1 MIVEKKEVFLR
12 QLREFASQLEDKVA
26 AGGEW
31 NVRGFIDRYRQVYG
45 ISDDTKVIS
54 KVLELQLFPYF
65 QIFAEEHGYILE
77 LSDKQNYYPDMTFI
91 DARDETIKF
100 AVDLKSTYRDEK
112 HPDFCKGFT
121 LGSFGKYFIDRTSR
135 KNIMYPYGEYAAHI
149 IFGIIYSRSAFSAQE
164 ATRPYRVEDVER
176 IPAVAREFLFL
187 VEEKWKLASDKKG
200 SGNTANI
207 GSIKYIPDLL
217 QGNGVFSRCGEDIFD
232 DYWMNYGRMI
242 VRKNHKA
249 VKLSSLPDY
258 LKKMKQPLSLY
269 SAPRQQGNER

>member
-176 IPAVAREFLFL
+176 IPAVARKRNGNWQAIRRGAAIPRTSAVSSISLISCKGMVYSL
-187 VEEKWKLASDKKG
+187 V
-200 SGNTANI
+200 
-207 GSIKYIPDLL
+207 
-217 QGNGVFSRCGEDIFD
+217 V
-232 DYWMNYGRMI
+232 GRISSMI
-242 VRKNHKA
+242 T
-249 VKLSSLPDY
+249 
-258 LKKMKQPLSLY
+258 
-269 SAPRQQGNER
+269 G